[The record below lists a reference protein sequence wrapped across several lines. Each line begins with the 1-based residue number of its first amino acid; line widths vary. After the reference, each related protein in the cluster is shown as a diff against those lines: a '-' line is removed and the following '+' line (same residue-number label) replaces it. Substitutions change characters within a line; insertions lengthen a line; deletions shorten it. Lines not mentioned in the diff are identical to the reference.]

1 MQQWIYLAN
10 NNKGE
15 RYNNYHRSTL
25 KILILA
31 IIISIIIA
39 NSIIIFSD
47 PHYRL
52 PTALWTMNIT
62 AAVASSLGII
72 AIYRHGVYGLHGK
85 SYLFLTLGILSWF
98 CADLT
103 LLYYYYAMDIEEQ
116 KLVTVTDGF
125 WFAGYGFLSLHL
137 FYVIRSLNNNNNA
150 IKPKFVIIISIII
163 VLAFVSFNAF
173 NLVSSEFLL
182 DASKD
187 KQRME
192 NLLSLF
198 VTIAYPILDLIL
210 IIPSSI
216 ILIILRKNYHHSI
229 PWFLS
234 SVSLLINAIADDGY
248 VIDFVNGNSHHL
260 IFWDLFYVADFII
273 MAGALF
279 WYHIYHITSSI
290 ASRKIIGL

>member
-1 MQQWIYLAN
+1 MIRKRAIYSL
-10 NNKGE
+10 
-15 RYNNYHRSTL
+15 Y
-25 KILILA
+25 IL

-47 PHYRL
+47 SHHRL

-62 AAVASSLGII
+62 AAVASILGVI

-116 KLVTVTDGF
+116 KLVTITDGF
-125 WFAGYGFLSLHL
+125 WFTGYGFLSLHL
-137 FYVIRSLNNNNNA
+137 FNVIRSLRNNDNNNA

-163 VLAFVSFNAF
+163 AIAFVSFNAF
-173 NLVSSEFLL
+173 NLVSSEFRL
-182 DASKD
+182 DTSKD

-216 ILIILRKNYHHSI
+216 ILIKLRKNYQHSI

-234 SVSLLINAIADDGY
+234 SLSLLINAIADDGY
-248 VIDFVNGNSHHL
+248 VIDFVNGNSQHL
-260 IFWDLFYVADFII
+260 IFWDLFYVSDFII

-279 WYHIYHITSSI
+279 WYHLYHITSSI
-290 ASRKIIGL
+290 TSRKIIDLNRK

>member
-1 MQQWIYLAN
+1 
-10 NNKGE
+10 
-15 RYNNYHRSTL
+15 
-25 KILILA
+25 
-31 IIISIIIA
+31 
-39 NSIIIFSD
+39 
-47 PHYRL
+47 
-52 PTALWTMNIT
+52 MNIT

-125 WFAGYGFLSLHL
+125 WFTGYGFLSLHL

-198 VTIAYPILDLIL
+198 VTIAYPTLDLIL

-248 VIDFVNGNSHHL
+248 VIDFVNGNSQHL